1 MHKYKNELVDMST
14 GDTPTTAPP
23 GKRRK
28 GNDGAAMLEDMD
40 KMFEP
45 DLDDNE
51 DSSVLDKE
59 WALYRTKVT
68 KTNIKACTVGGKFHV
83 LKFYSDFV
91 NDDCPAITASA
102 RAHFGALST
111 STSSERTFSQAGLT
125 LTKLRNQMSPS
136 TLAMM
141 MLLRKNKNLLASI
154 ADVKAAYKAKYK
166 MNEPA
171 PGEVSDSDSDSEN
184 DSDCGNSS
192 SDDSDNE

>member
-1 MHKYKNELVDMST
+1 
-14 GDTPTTAPP
+14 
-23 GKRRK
+23 
-28 GNDGAAMLEDMD
+28 MLDVIEE
-40 KMFEP
+40 MFSP
-45 DLDDNE
+45 DLGDSE
-51 DSSVLDKE
+51 SSSVLDHE
-59 WALYRTKVT
+59 WATFRTKVT
-68 KTNIKACTVGGKFHV
+68 SANIRACTLNGKFHV

-91 NDDCPAITASA
+91 NNDCPAITASA

-125 LTKLRNQMSPS
+125 LTKLRNKMSPS

-184 DSDCGNSS
+184 ELELEDS
-192 SDDSDNE
+192 SDSN